1 MSDSVSA
8 VLHGSDWLELLM
20 HFLSLSLMAV
30 GGAVCTL
37 PEIHRYLVEHRHWL
51 TDAQFNASIAIAQA
65 SPGPNVLFVTL
76 MGWNV
81 GVNTGG
87 YLPAI
92 LGAAISTLGLLLPSS
107 ILAYL
112 AARWGQRNRDRR
124 VVRAFK
130 QGMAPVV
137 VSLLIATGWI
147 MANGQGDLVSHWGLY
162 LLTAITALIVWRTRL
177 HLLWLLGIGA
187 VLGVLGW
194 V

>member
-1 MSDSVSA
+1 MNPPVSVI
-8 VLHGSDWLELLM
+8 LHWSDWLDLLA

-37 PEIHRYLVEHRHWL
+37 PEIHRYLVEHQHWL
-51 TDAQFNASIAIAQA
+51 NDAQFNASIAIAQA

-87 YLPAI
+87 YLAAI
-92 LGAAISTLGLLLPSS
+92 LGATISTVGLLLPSS

-112 AARWGQRNRDRR
+112 TAHWGQRNRHRR
-124 VVRAFK
+124 SVRAFK

-147 MANGQGDLVSHWGLY
+147 MANGQGDLVSHSGLY
-162 LLTAITALIVWRTRL
+162 VLTALTALIVWRTRL
-177 HLLWLLGIGA
+177 HLLWLLGAGA
-187 VLGVLGW
+187 LLGGLGW

>member
-1 MSDSVSA
+1 MNGSGSVI
-8 VLHGSDWLELLM
+8 LYWNDWLDLLM

-37 PEIHRYLVEHRHWL
+37 PEIHRYLVERQHWL
-51 TDAQFNASIAIAQA
+51 SDAQFNASIAIAQA

-81 GVNTGG
+81 GVNAGG

-92 LGAAISTLGLLLPSS
+92 LGATISTLGLLLPSS

-124 VVRAFK
+124 AVRAFK

-147 MANGQGDLVSHWGLY
+147 MANGQGDLASQWGLY

-177 HLLWLLGIGA
+177 HLLWLLGAGA
-187 VLGVLGW
+187 ILGILGW